1 MNDLFTGITCGIV
14 QVIVGHPLDT
24 IKTLSQN
31 NINWKKLNFK
41 NYYRGAKYQLPYSI
55 TKNGIIFP
63 SYTFAKRYT
72 NSDFTAGLFSG
83 LMATPTQYIFD
94 VAKIK
99 RQTNKKLDL
108 KTFIENK
115 GKIAVLNREV
125 LAMGIYF
132 KSYKYFKEKNYN
144 SSISGGISGFLTWL
158 ITYPFDVIRSRQIS
172 QNIKMIHA
180 IKFGNLYKGLTP
192 CLIRSIITNSAV
204 WTVYEITQK
213 KLKLN

>member
-1 MNDLFTGITCGIV
+1 
-14 QVIVGHPLDT
+14 
-24 IKTLSQN
+24 
-31 NINWKKLNFK
+31 
-41 NYYRGAKYQLPYSI
+41 
-55 TKNGIIFP
+55 
-63 SYTFAKRYT
+63 
-72 NSDFTAGLFSG
+72 
-83 LMATPTQYIFD
+83 MATPTQYIFD

-99 RQTNKKLDL
+99 RQTNKKLEL

-144 SSISGGISGFLTWL
+144 STISGGISGFLTWL

-172 QNIKMIHA
+172 QNIKMKHA
-180 IKFGNLYKGLTP
+180 IKCGNLYKGLIP

-204 WTVYEITQK
+204 WTIYEITQED
-213 KLKLN
+213 